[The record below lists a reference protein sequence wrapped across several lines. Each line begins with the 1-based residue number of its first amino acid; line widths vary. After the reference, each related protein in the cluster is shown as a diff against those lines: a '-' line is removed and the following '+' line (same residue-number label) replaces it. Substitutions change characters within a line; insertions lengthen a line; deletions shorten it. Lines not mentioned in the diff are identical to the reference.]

1 MATAITSPTYDPIP
15 TATNLA
21 DKYVAS
27 RQQNLT
33 TQLATAT
40 AADRGLTEMNSAL
53 LAFQTSLTAL
63 TGANKT
69 VFAQSAV
76 FGDTT
81 IGTATATSKAA
92 AGTYAFFVKQ
102 IATASQVSFT
112 GLTDS
117 TGVGGTLKLNM
128 GGALAFEV
136 DMAAADTDGNGL
148 STRELAAAINAATGN
163 AGKVTASIV
172 TTGGTSELVLTA
184 KDTGLNSAITLN
196 TSGITGT
203 SSLAAA
209 NADATRRRVLVQ
221 AQDAEI
227 RVGTEN
233 GTAITQAS
241 NTFTA
246 IDGVSMTFTK
256 AHAAGAAP
264 VSLTVSADNTAT
276 TANVQAFV
284 DAYNKLKTALNKLT
298 DSGDAANGVAGG
310 AFAHDSGVRALN
322 DRLTALLRPVN
333 GESLAAY
340 GIISTRT
347 GTLELNAAR
356 LTSQL
361 AVKPEGLDALI
372 GASSASNPTGVAG
385 ALDDYLKSWSSSVD
399 GQIKLRR
406 EQTATQQSR
415 LSDRQASL
423 DDQHE
428 AAYQRYLRQ
437 FTQLQTMQ
445 SVMNNNV
452 SLFDALFGS
461 DSD

>member
-21 DKYVAS
+21 DKYVAP
-27 RQQNLT
+27 RQQILT
-33 TQLATAT
+33 AQLAAAT
-40 AADRGLTEMNSAL
+40 AAERGLTEMNSAL
-53 LAFQTSLTAL
+53 LGFQTSLAAL

-81 IGTATATSKAA
+81 IGSATASSKAA

-102 IATASQVSFT
+102 IATASQVTFT

-117 TGVGGTLKLNM
+117 TGVAGKLKLNM
-128 GGALAFEV
+128 GGALAFDV
-136 DMAAADTDGNGL
+136 DMAAANTDGGAL
-148 STRELAAAINAATGN
+148 TTRELAAAINGAAGN

-172 TTGGTSELVLTA
+172 TTGGTAELVLTA
-184 KDTGLNSAITLN
+184 KNTGLNSAITLD

-203 SSLAAA
+203 SSLVDA
-209 NADATRRRVLVQ
+209 NADPARRRVLVE
-221 AQDAEI
+221 ARDAEI
-227 RVGTEN
+227 RVGAEN

-246 IDGVSMTFTK
+246 VDGVSMTFTK

-264 VSLTVSADNTAT
+264 VTLTVSADTTAT

-284 DAYNKLKTALNKLT
+284 DAFNKLKTALNKLT
-298 DSGDAANGVAGG
+298 DSGDAAKGVAGG
-310 AFAHDSGVRALN
+310 AFASDSGVRALN
-322 DRLTALLRPVN
+322 DRLTALLRPVG

-347 GTLELNAAR
+347 GTLELDAKR

-361 AVKPEGLDALI
+361 AVNPTGLDALI
-372 GASSASNPTGVAG
+372 GAPSSSAPTGIAG
-385 ALDDYLKSWSSSVD
+385 ALDNYLKTWSSGVD
-399 GQIKLRR
+399 GQIKQRR
-406 EQTATQQSR
+406 EQTTTQQSR

-423 DDQHE
+423 DGQHE

-452 SLFDALFGS
+452 SLFDALFGN
-461 DSD
+461 DK

>member
-21 DKYVAS
+21 DKYVAP
-27 RQQNLT
+27 RQQILT
-33 TQLATAT
+33 TQLAAAT
-40 AADRGLTEMNSAL
+40 AAERGLTEMNSAL

-63 TGANKT
+63 TGTNKT

-81 IGTATATSKAA
+81 VGSATASSKAA

-112 GLTDS
+112 GLADN
-117 TGVGGTLKLNM
+117 TGVAGTLKLNL
-128 GGALAFEV
+128 GGALAFDV
-136 DMAAADTDGNGL
+136 DMAANTDGGAL
-148 STRELAAAINAATGN
+148 STRELAAAINGAAGN
-163 AGKVTASIV
+163 GGKVTASIV
-172 TTGGTSELVLTA
+172 TTGGTAELVLTA
-184 KDTGLNSAITLN
+184 RDTGLNSAITLD

-203 SSLAAA
+203 SSLADA
-209 NADATRRRVLVQ
+209 NADPARRRVLVG

-227 RVGTEN
+227 RVGAEN

-246 IDGVSMTFTK
+246 IDGVSMTFTR

-264 VSLTVSADNTAT
+264 VTLTVSADTT
-276 TANVQAFV
+276 TSTANVQAFV
-284 DAYNKLKTALNKLT
+284 DAFNKLKTTLSKLT
-298 DSGDAANGVAGG
+298 ASGDAAKGVAAGT
-310 AFAHDSGVRALN
+310 FAHDSGVRALN
-322 DRLTALLRPVN
+322 DRLGTLLRPAN
-333 GESLAAY
+333 GDSLAAY

-347 GTLELNAAR
+347 GTLELDAKR

-361 AVKPEGLDALI
+361 AVNPTGLDALI
-372 GASSASNPTGVAG
+372 GAPSSSAPTGIAG
-385 ALDDYLKSWSSSVD
+385 ALDNYLKTWSSSVD

-406 EQTATQQSR
+406 EQTTSEQSR
-415 LSDRQASL
+415 LSARQASL
-423 DDQHE
+423 DGQHE

-437 FTQLQTMQ
+437 FTQLQNMQ

-452 SLFDALFGS
+452 SLFDALFGN
-461 DSD
+461 DK

>member
-1 MATAITSPTYDPIP
+1 MATAITSPVYDPVP

-21 DKYVAS
+21 DKYVAP
-27 RQQNLT
+27 RQQILT
-33 TQLATAT
+33 TQLAAAT
-40 AADRGLTEMNSAL
+40 AAERGLTEMNSAL

-63 TGANKT
+63 TGASKT

-81 IGTATATSKAA
+81 IGSATASSKAA

-112 GLTDS
+112 GLSDS
-117 TGVGGTLKLNM
+117 ADAAGTLKLNL

-136 DMAAADTDGNGL
+136 DLTAANTDGGAL
-148 STRELAAAINAATGN
+148 STRELAAAINGAAGN
-163 AGKVTASIV
+163 GGKVTASIV
-172 TTGGTSELVLTA
+172 TTGGTAELVLTA
-184 KDTGLNSAITLN
+184 RDTGLNSAITLD

-203 SSLAAA
+203 SSLADA
-209 NADATRRRVLVQ
+209 NADPARRRVLVE
-221 AQDAEI
+221 ARDAEI
-227 RVGTEN
+227 RVGAEN

-246 IDGVSMTFTK
+246 VDGVSMTFTK
-256 AHAAGAAP
+256 AQATGAAP
-264 VSLTVSADNTAT
+264 VTLTVSADTKTT

-284 DAYNKLKTALNKLT
+284 DAYNKLKTTLNKLT
-298 DSGDAANGVAGG
+298 ASGDAAKGVAGG
-310 AFAHDSGVRALN
+310 TFAHDSGVRALN
-322 DRLTALLRPVN
+322 DRIGSLLRPAN
-333 GESLAAY
+333 GDSLAAY
-340 GIISTRT
+340 GIISTRS

-361 AVKPEGLDALI
+361 AVNPTGLDALI
-372 GASSASNPTGVAG
+372 GAPSSSTPTGIAG
-385 ALDDYLKSWSSSVD
+385 ALDNYLKTWSSSVD
-399 GQIKLRR
+399 GQIKQRR
-406 EQTATQQSR
+406 EQTTSQQSR

-423 DDQHE
+423 DGQHE

-452 SLFDALFGS
+452 SLFDALFGN
-461 DSD
+461 DK

>member
-21 DKYVAS
+21 DKYVAP
-27 RQQNLT
+27 RQQILT
-33 TQLATAT
+33 AQLAAAT
-40 AADRGLTEMNSAL
+40 AAERGLTEMNSAL
-53 LAFQTSLTAL
+53 LGFQTSLAAL

-81 IGTATATSKAA
+81 IGSATASSKAA

-102 IATASQVSFT
+102 IATASQVTFT

-117 TGVGGTLKLNM
+117 TGVAGKLKLNM
-128 GGALAFEV
+128 GGALAFDV
-136 DMAAADTDGNGL
+136 DMAAANTDGGAL
-148 STRELAAAINAATGN
+148 TTRELAAAINGAAGN

-172 TTGGTSELVLTA
+172 TTGGTAELVLTA
-184 KDTGLNSAITLN
+184 KNTGLNSAITLD

-203 SSLAAA
+203 SSLVDA
-209 NADATRRRVLVQ
+209 NADPARRRVLVE
-221 AQDAEI
+221 ARDAEI
-227 RVGTEN
+227 RVGAEN

-246 IDGVSMTFTK
+246 VDGVSMTFTK

-264 VSLTVSADNTAT
+264 VTLTVSADTTAT

-284 DAYNKLKTALNKLT
+284 DAFNKLKTALNKLT
-298 DSGDAANGVAGG
+298 DSGDAAKGVAGG
-310 AFAHDSGVRALN
+310 AFASDSGVRALN
-322 DRLTALLRPVN
+322 DRLTALLRPVG

-347 GTLELNAAR
+347 GTLELDAKR

-361 AVKPEGLDALI
+361 AVNPTGLDALI
-372 GASSASNPTGVAG
+372 GAPSSSAPTGIAG
-385 ALDDYLKSWSSSVD
+385 TLDNYLKTWSSGVD
-399 GQIKLRR
+399 GQIKQRR
-406 EQTATQQSR
+406 EQTTTQQSR

-423 DDQHE
+423 DGQHE

-452 SLFDALFGS
+452 SLFDALFGN
-461 DSD
+461 DK

>member
-1 MATAITSPTYDPIP
+1 MATAITSPVYDPVP

-21 DKYVAS
+21 DKYVAP
-27 RQQNLT
+27 RQQILT
-33 TQLATAT
+33 AQLAAAT
-40 AADRGLTEMNSAL
+40 AAERGLTEMNSAL
-53 LAFQTSLTAL
+53 LGFQTSLAAL

-81 IGTATATSKAA
+81 IGSATASSKAA

-102 IATASQVSFT
+102 IATASQVTFT

-117 TGVGGTLKLNM
+117 TGVAGKLKLNM
-128 GGALAFEV
+128 GGALAFDV
-136 DMAAADTDGNGL
+136 DMAAANTDGGAL
-148 STRELAAAINAATGN
+148 TTRELAAAINGAAGN

-172 TTGGTSELVLTA
+172 TTGGTAELVLTA
-184 KDTGLNSAITLN
+184 KNTGLNSAITLD

-203 SSLAAA
+203 SSLVDA
-209 NADATRRRVLVQ
+209 NADPARRRVLVE
-221 AQDAEI
+221 ARDAEI
-227 RVGTEN
+227 RVGAEN

-246 IDGVSMTFTK
+246 VDGVSMTFTK

-264 VSLTVSADNTAT
+264 VTLTVSADTTAT

-284 DAYNKLKTALNKLT
+284 DAFNKLKTALNKLT
-298 DSGDAANGVAGG
+298 DSGDAAKGVAGG
-310 AFAHDSGVRALN
+310 AFASDSGVRALN
-322 DRLTALLRPVN
+322 DRLTALLRPVG

-347 GTLELNAAR
+347 GTLELDAKR

-361 AVKPEGLDALI
+361 AVNPTGLDALI
-372 GASSASNPTGVAG
+372 GAPSSSAPTGIAG
-385 ALDDYLKSWSSSVD
+385 TLDNYLKTWSSGVD
-399 GQIKLRR
+399 GQIKQRR
-406 EQTATQQSR
+406 EQTTTQQSR

-423 DDQHE
+423 DGQHE

-452 SLFDALFGS
+452 SLFDALFGN
-461 DSD
+461 DK

>member
-1 MATAITSPTYDPIP
+1 MATAITSPVYDPVP

-21 DKYVAS
+21 DKYVAP
-27 RQQNLT
+27 RQQILK
-33 TQLATAT
+33 TQLAAAT
-40 AADRGLTEMNSAL
+40 AAERGLTEMNSAL
-53 LAFQTSLTAL
+53 LSFQTSLAAL
-63 TGANKT
+63 TGANKK

-81 IGTATATSKAA
+81 VGSATASSKAA

-102 IATASQVSFT
+102 IATASQVSLT
-112 GLTDS
+112 GLSDS
-117 TGVGGTLKLNM
+117 ADAAGMLKLNL

-136 DMAAADTDGNGL
+136 DLTAANTDGGAL
-148 STRELAAAINAATGN
+148 STRELAAAINGAAGN

-172 TTGGTSELVLTA
+172 TTGGTAELVLTA
-184 KDTGLNSAITLN
+184 RDTGLNSAITLD

-203 SSLAAA
+203 SSLVDA
-209 NADATRRRVLVQ
+209 NADPARRRVLV
-221 AQDAEI
+221 AARDAEI
-227 RVGTEN
+227 RVGAEN

-246 IDGVSMTFTK
+246 VDGVSMTFTK
-256 AHAAGAAP
+256 AQTSGAAP
-264 VSLTVSADNTAT
+264 VTLTVSADTTAT

-284 DAYNKLKTALNKLT
+284 DAFNKLKTALNKLT
-298 DSGDAANGVAGG
+298 DSGDAAKGVAGG
-310 AFAHDSGVRALN
+310 AFASDSGVRALN
-322 DRLTALLRPVN
+322 DRLTALLRPVG

-347 GTLELNAAR
+347 GTLELDAKR

-361 AVKPEGLDALI
+361 AVNPTGLDALI
-372 GASSASNPTGVAG
+372 GAPSTSAPTGIAG
-385 ALDDYLKSWSSSVD
+385 ALDNYLKTWSSSVD
-399 GQIKLRR
+399 GQIKQRR
-406 EQTATQQSR
+406 EQSTTQQSR

-423 DDQHE
+423 DGQHE

-452 SLFDALFGS
+452 SLFDALFGN
-461 DSD
+461 DK

>member
-1 MATAITSPTYDPIP
+1 MATAITSPVYDPVP

-21 DKYVAS
+21 DKYVAP
-27 RQQNLT
+27 RQQILT
-33 TQLATAT
+33 AQLAAAT
-40 AADRGLTEMNSAL
+40 AAERGLTEMNSAL

-63 TGANKT
+63 TGANKK

-81 IGTATATSKAA
+81 VGSATASSKAA

-102 IATASQVSFT
+102 IATASQVSLT

-117 TGVGGTLKLNM
+117 TGVAGTLKLNM
-128 GGALAFEV
+128 GGALAFDV
-136 DMAAADTDGNGL
+136 DMAAANTDGGAL
-148 STRELAAAINAATGN
+148 STRELAAAINGAAGN

-172 TTGGTSELVLTA
+172 TTGGTAELVLTA
-184 KDTGLNSAITLN
+184 RDTGLNSAITLD

-203 SSLAAA
+203 SSLVDA
-209 NADATRRRVLVQ
+209 NADPARRRVLVE

-227 RVGTEN
+227 RVGAEN

-246 IDGVSMTFTK
+246 VDGVSMTFTR
-256 AHAAGAAP
+256 AQTTGAAP
-264 VSLTVSADNTAT
+264 VTLTVSADTKTT

-284 DAYNKLKTALNKLT
+284 DAYNKLKTTLSKLT
-298 DSGDAANGVAGG
+298 ASGDAAKGVAGG
-310 AFAHDSGVRALN
+310 TFAHDSGVRALA
-322 DRLTALLRPVN
+322 DRLGSLLRPAN
-333 GESLAAY
+333 GDSLAAY
-340 GIISTRT
+340 GIISTRS
-347 GTLELNAAR
+347 GTLELDAAR

-361 AVKPEGLDALI
+361 AVNPTGLDALI
-372 GASSASNPTGVAG
+372 GAPSTSAPTGIAG
-385 ALDDYLKSWSSSVD
+385 ALDTYLKTWSSGVD
-399 GQIKLRR
+399 GQIKQRR
-406 EQTATQQSR
+406 EQTTTQQSR

-423 DDQHE
+423 DGQHE

-452 SLFDALFGS
+452 SLFDALFS
-461 DSD
+461 NDK

>member
-1 MATAITSPTYDPIP
+1 MATSITSPTYDPIP

-21 DKYVAS
+21 DKYVGP
-27 RQQNLT
+27 RQQILT
-33 TQLATAT
+33 TQLAAAT
-40 AADRGLTEMNSAL
+40 AAERGLTEMNSAL
-53 LAFQTSLTAL
+53 LGFQTSLAAL

-69 VFAQSAV
+69 VFAQSAA

-81 IGTATATSKAA
+81 IGSATASSKAA

-102 IATASQVSFT
+102 IATASQVSLT

-117 TGVGGTLKLNM
+117 TGVAGTLKLNM
-128 GGALAFEV
+128 GGALAFDV
-136 DMAAADTDGNGL
+136 DMAAANTDGGAL
-148 STRELAAAINAATGN
+148 STRELAAAINGAAGN
-163 AGKVTASIV
+163 EGKVTASIV
-172 TTGGTSELVLTA
+172 TTGGTAELVLTA
-184 KDTGLNSAITLN
+184 RDTGLNSAITLD

-203 SSLAAA
+203 SSLAEA
-209 NADATRRRVLVQ
+209 NADTARRRVLVE
-221 AQDAEI
+221 ARDAEI

-233 GTAITQAS
+233 GTAIKQAS

-264 VSLTVSADNTAT
+264 VTLTVSADATAT
-276 TANVQAFV
+276 TDNVQAFV
-284 DAYNKLKTALNKLT
+284 DAFNKLKTALNKLT
-298 DSGDAANGVAGG
+298 DSGDAAKGVAGG
-310 AFAHDSGVRALN
+310 AFASDSGVRALN
-322 DRLTALLRPVN
+322 DRLTALLRPVG

-347 GTLELNAAR
+347 GTLELDAAR

-361 AVKPEGLDALI
+361 AVKPGGLDALI
-372 GASSASNPTGVAG
+372 GAPSSSAPTGIAG
-385 ALDDYLKSWSSSVD
+385 ALDNYLKTWSSSVD

-406 EQTATQQSR
+406 EQTTSQQSR
-415 LSDRQASL
+415 LSERQVSL
-423 DDQHE
+423 DEQHE

-452 SLFDALFGS
+452 SLFDALFGN
-461 DSD
+461 DK